1 MKNFL
6 KIFLAILLI
15 VCVGAALASCN
26 ENESESDVNCEH
38 SYDNACDANCN
49 SCGEARVVGEHI
61 ASADDGDCTTDI
73 KCSVCEKVLV
83 AGKTQHVSSADD
95 GDCTTAVTCTE
106 CDHVITAAKAHD
118 FTGTWQNDAT
128 DHWHICANAG
138 CNASDTKTAH
148 AMGADGTCTECGR
161 IMQECVNH
169 EYTITKYDENDHWKE
184 CACGDKQAVVAH
196 DLSTEGNCTTGYHCN
211 GCDWVSPA
219 KNHTPAADD
228 GDCTTEVKC
237 SACGEVAVA
246 GNNAH
251 IPSTEGSCTEGLH
264 CAESGCNWISEPK
277 AHTPEADD
285 GDCTTSI
292 KCSACEDIVVT
303 GKQSHVDSNDDD
315 KCDECN
321 KPMGISNGNANTEGG
336 WGALIRP

>member
-1 MKNFL
+1 MKKFL

-15 VCVGAALASCN
+15 VCVGAAFASCN
-26 ENESESDVNCEH
+26 DGNTDSNVNCEH

-118 FTGTWQNDAT
+118 FTGAWQNDDA

-138 CNASDTKTAH
+138 CNASDTKAAH
-148 AMGADGTCTECGR
+148 QMGSDGRCTECGR

-169 EYTITKYDENDHWKE
+169 EYTITKHDENNHWKE
-184 CACGDKQAVVAH
+184 CACGDRQTAVAH
-196 DLSTEGNCTTGYHCN
+196 SPSEN
-211 GCDWVSPA
+211 GDCSKGIKCSCCDWSYPA
-219 KNHTPAADD
+219 KSHTPEQDD
-228 GDCTTEVKC
+228 GDCTTDIKC
-237 SACGEVAVA
+237 SECGSVAVA
-246 GNNAH
+246 GN
-251 IPSTEGSCTEGLH
+251 
-264 CAESGCNWISEPK
+264 K
-277 AHTPEADD
+277 A
-285 GDCTTSI
+285 
-292 KCSACEDIVVT
+292 
-303 GKQSHVDSNDDD
+303 HVDSNDDHI
-315 KCDECN
+315 CDNGGCG
-321 KPMGISNGNANTEGG
+321 KPLDPNVIHQGGANTEGG

>member
-15 VCVGAALASCN
+15 VCVGAAFASCN
-26 ENESESDVNCEH
+26 DGNTDSNVNCEH

-118 FTGTWQNDAT
+118 FTGAWQNDDA

-138 CNASDTKTAH
+138 CNASDTKAAH
-148 AMGADGTCTECGR
+148 QMGSDGRCTECGR

-169 EYTITKYDENDHWKE
+169 EYTITKYDVNGHWKE
-184 CACGDKQAVVAH
+184 CACGDKQTEVAH
-196 DLSTEGNCTTGYHCN
+196 SPSENGDCSIGIKCS
-211 GCDWVSPA
+211 GCDWSYPA
-219 KNHTPAADD
+219 KSHTPEQDD
-228 GDCTTEVKC
+228 GDCTTDIKC
-237 SACGEVAVA
+237 SECGSVAVA
-246 GNNAH
+246 GN
-251 IPSTEGSCTEGLH
+251 
-264 CAESGCNWISEPK
+264 K
-277 AHTPEADD
+277 A
-285 GDCTTSI
+285 
-292 KCSACEDIVVT
+292 
-303 GKQSHVDSNDDD
+303 HVDSNDDHI
-315 KCDECN
+315 CDNGGCG
-321 KPMGISNGNANTEGG
+321 KPLDPNVIHQGGANTEGG